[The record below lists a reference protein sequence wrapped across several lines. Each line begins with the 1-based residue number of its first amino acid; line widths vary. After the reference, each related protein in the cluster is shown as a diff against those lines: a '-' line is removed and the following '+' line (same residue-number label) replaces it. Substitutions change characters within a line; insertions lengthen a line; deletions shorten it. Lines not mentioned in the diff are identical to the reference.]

1 MYNRYVPAEGGGYVR
16 QSMPEE
22 PPLQEEPTF
31 HIPCEEPPPNDPP
44 PPKKGILS
52 HLKNLLPQSLDTGD
66 LLVLIVVL
74 LLLLEKDEDNEDLL
88 PVLITAAAFLFL
100 K

>member
-16 QSMPEE
+16 QSIPDE
-22 PPLQEEPTF
+22 PIYDVPIQE
-31 HIPCEEPPPNDPP
+31 PCWDPP
-44 PPKKGILS
+44 QSPPCQEDRKTVFTR
-52 HLKNLLPQSLDTGD
+52 LKSLLPQGLDTGD

-74 LLLLEKDEDNEDLL
+74 LLLLEKDENNEDLL